1 MIRSFGA
8 FGTGTGGSA
17 FGQYLTQPQQQVPP
31 SPLEALHNA
40 ALNCSVY
47 EDERDTTLARW
58 NLLQALWATGKAYYS
73 QMALPVQLTQ
83 QNPLC
88 RFKAIGYS
96 CMPSSDNAQG
106 LVAITFYRKEIEIR
120 SQQAQLI
127 SGSMRRILATDLSAC
142 LLMQKH
148 QLLSLGADSVFAQVA
163 PDKDQIKEYLENPP
177 AGIDPRLWKQAQLD
191 NPNPEKYNSVPV
203 TAFGEV
209 KAGLPLQ
216 PEEEALRSQF
226 DALQNQLHA
235 PLFKGQVSELLS
247 QMRMQRQEAAHGE
260 FERYSMDPSVQEYIK
275 QFLVMKQ
282 KGMVRLTDTIQTDLA
297 TLKIIKEGIT
307 RLLQER

>member
-127 SGSMRRILATDLSAC
+127 SGLNMVL
-142 LLMQKH
+142 H

-203 TAFGEV
+203 TAFGE
-209 KAGLPLQ
+209 
-216 PEEEALRSQF
+216 
-226 DALQNQLHA
+226 
-235 PLFKGQVSELLS
+235 
-247 QMRMQRQEAAHGE
+247 MRMQRQEAAHGE